1 MVPVCLRLKNFLS
14 YRDEVPPLSF
24 VGVHLACLSGD
35 NGHGKSALLDAITWA
50 LWGEARAKSSEDLV
64 HAAATDMEVEFQFL
78 MDGTNYRV
86 LRKQARA
93 RSSKESGRSALE
105 LHISRGD
112 GFQPITG
119 DNQRETQARI
129 NDLLHMDYQTFINS
143 AFLLQG
149 RADEFTKKGPADRK
163 KVLADILGLSYYE
176 GLEGRAKEE
185 AKSREV
191 RGEELRRILAD
202 IEAETAQRPH
212 LEEELERA
220 RQELGSLE
228 GQVKSQGTALG
239 VLREEKKALDL
250 KLGQVAEAERDLEQA
265 RDQGR
270 RAEAQARK
278 HEERI
283 RGYEQALASGKDVER
298 GFGLLASA
306 RQRVEELNDKLGVML
321 RVQERKAKL
330 ETTIREAHN
339 ALSTQEKMALNA
351 LAELEGRANTLPTLQ
366 QELAAAARQ
375 LQELYAREELAKE
388 TRRRALETAGQVQAL
403 KGENQKLHTEMLD
416 LKERID
422 LLDRGHTSCPVCET
436 ELGETGLSTIRAKYL
451 REGQARK
458 EEYLRRQ
465 KEMQEV
471 ASLQTRLEKDAEAEE
486 ASIKKGQEA
495 TQRRM
500 AAAERDKAEAEQAS
514 TRAAPVRQELQA
526 VQARLTQDSYAQNE
540 RRELEQLVGEIA
552 GLGYQR
558 DEHQEVKNRLKELAP
573 FEDRKKQLDE
583 ASLRIPQEHEAL
595 ERASEAADLWRGRA
609 QELEMKVQALRQ
621 DMQKHPA
628 LLQNIAEVQ
637 ATLDVLE
644 RRHGVARQEV
654 GACVQRLQHCRQLDE
669 QKESR
674 VNELAGVEN
683 DRAIYQELSVAFGKR
698 GIQAMIIEAAI
709 PELEGEAN
717 CLLSRM
723 TEGRMQVKLETQR
736 DTRKGTILETLDI
749 RVSDELGTRAY
760 ELFSGGESFR
770 INFALRVAL
779 SKLLVRRAGAQL
791 KLLVI
796 DEGFGTQ
803 DSQGK
808 DRLVE
813 AINSIQDDFEV
824 ILAITHIQELK
835 DLFPVRIEVVKTVE
849 GSTYYMN

>member
-1 MVPVCLRLKNFLS
+1 M
-14 YRDEVPPLSF
+14 
-24 VGVHLACLSGD
+24 
-35 NGHGKSALLDAITWA
+35 
-50 LWGEARAKSSEDLV
+50 
-64 HAAATDMEVEFQFL
+64 
-78 MDGTNYRV
+78 
-86 LRKQARA
+86 
-93 RSSKESGRSALE
+93 
-105 LHISRGD
+105 
-112 GFQPITG
+112 
-119 DNQRETQARI
+119 
-129 NDLLHMDYQTFINS
+129 
-143 AFLLQG
+143 
-149 RADEFTKKGPADRK
+149 
-163 KVLADILGLSYYE
+163 
-176 GLEGRAKEE
+176 
-185 AKSREV
+185 
-191 RGEELRRILAD
+191 
-202 IEAETAQRPH
+202 
-212 LEEELERA
+212 
-220 RQELGSLE
+220 
-228 GQVKSQGTALG
+228 
-239 VLREEKKALDL
+239 
-250 KLGQVAEAERDLEQA
+250 
-265 RDQGR
+265 
-270 RAEAQARK
+270 
-278 HEERI
+278 
-283 RGYEQALASGKDVER
+283 
-298 GFGLLASA
+298 
-306 RQRVEELNDKLGVML
+306 
-321 RVQERKAKL
+321 
-330 ETTIREAHN
+330 
-339 ALSTQEKMALNA
+339 
-351 LAELEGRANTLPTLQ
+351 
-366 QELAAAARQ
+366 
-375 LQELYAREELAKE
+375 
-388 TRRRALETAGQVQAL
+388 
-403 KGENQKLHTEMLD
+403 
-416 LKERID
+416 
-422 LLDRGHTSCPVCET
+422 
-436 ELGETGLSTIRAKYL
+436 
-451 REGQARK
+451 
-458 EEYLRRQ
+458 
-465 KEMQEV
+465 
-471 ASLQTRLEKDAEAEE
+471 ASLQSRLEKDAEAEE
-486 ASIKKGQEA
+486 ASIKKEQEA

-779 SKLLVRRAGAQL
+779 SKLLARRAGAQL

-796 DEGFGTQ
+796 DEGFDTQ

-835 DLFPVRIEVVKTVE
+835 DLFPMRIEVVKTVE
-849 GSTYYMN
+849 GSTYYVN